1 MKITCL
7 HLGKAPYRETYDLQ
21 KRLVEHVGLHPDDAY
36 MIFVEHS
43 PQVITKGRRTEDA
56 NIVAP
61 TEMLKRM
68 GVDVV
73 EIERGGDVT
82 WHGPGQLVAYPIF
95 RLQAKKQPLHAYVAA
110 LEEAIIDTL
119 DELGIESYRSEGK
132 TGVWTDSG
140 KIAAIGVAAARR
152 VVWHGLALNVTTD
165 MQGFSLIVPCGLVG
179 NTVTS
184 IERLLP
190 ECPAMESVE
199 SILARHLCPLL
210 EFDSVEHV
218 EADTTFKPEA
228 ETEVEQEIQTK

>member
-7 HLGKAPYRETYDLQ
+7 HLGKAPYRETYELQ
-21 KRLVEHVGLHPDDAY
+21 KRLVEHVGENPDDAFL
-36 MIFVEHS
+36 IFVEHS
-43 PQVITKGRRTEDA
+43 PQVITKGRRTEES

-61 TEMLKRM
+61 VDMLSRM
-68 GVDVV
+68 GVDVI

-95 RLQAKKQPLHAYVAA
+95 RLNAKRQPLHSYVAA
-110 LEEAIIDTL
+110 LEEAIISTL
-119 DELGIESYRSEGK
+119 GELGIDSYRSEGK

-152 VVWHGLALNVTTD
+152 VVWHGLALNVSTD

-190 ECPAMESVE
+190 ECPTMEQVE
-199 SILARHLCPLL
+199 TLLARRLCPLL
-210 EFDSVEHV
+210 GYDQVEHV
-218 EADTTFKPEA
+218 TADTTFTPQS
-228 ETEVEQEIQTK
+228 EVTK